1 MRLDM
6 LYSTFGDR
14 VLDLINN
21 IPAPHPKVKIIIVHQ
36 NPGVE
41 TEKIIKEFLY
51 IRNDV
56 TYFSIASIGVAK
68 SRNFALKKA
77 TGDIILFCDDDVI
90 YNKNFQNDIIN
101 SHKNNPHD
109 GFITFSYSY
118 IGLNSRPPH
127 FKNYQF
133 KHNIRTILSLGTI
146 QISCKTKYISKFNFK
161 FPEDMGAGTKNFL
174 CDEPVFISN
183 FLKQGIP
190 GSYIPISICMH
201 QVESSGNIFNNIDAY
216 NSRLLCFIR
225 IFGLIKGRA
234 LYILFIMKNIRKF
247 NSLKDIY
254 TALKLVSRNTL

>member
-21 IPAPHPKVKIIIVHQ
+21 IPAPPPKVKIIIVHQ

-41 TEKIIKEFLY
+41 TEKIIKEFLH

-77 TGDIILFCDDDVI
+77 TRDIILFCDDVI
-90 YNKNFQNDIIN
+90 YNKNFQNDMIN

-133 KHNIRTILSLGTI
+133 KHNIRSILSLGTI

-161 FPEDMGAGTKNFL
+161 FPEDMVAGTKNFYAMNL
-174 CDEPVFISN
+174 
-183 FLKQGIP
+183 FLFL
-190 GSYIPISICMH
+190 
-201 QVESSGNIFNNIDAY
+201 IFLNKEYLAHIYLYLYVCTKLNLVAIY
-216 NSRLLCFIR
+216 
-225 IFGLIKGRA
+225 LI
-234 LYILFIMKNIRKF
+234 I
-247 NSLKDIY
+247 
-254 TALKLVSRNTL
+254 